1 MGGARGLLRNP
12 KVAML
17 RSVPGGSMDLWA
29 RPYVETRCLYIGP
42 RPLVHRPTRGQTDP
56 PRFRIPKQA
65 SGAAH
70 GAGDGRSG
78 VDIGRCEAQG
88 GAPRPLPQPTGPRGP
103 LGPCSARLVPHRR
116 PQHPRL
122 DPRQRPRL
130 AALMEAGGVRERP
143 QQTLSGFRPIQRA
156 HWSSLTS
163 NCPMAG
169 PLGPC
174 CMRNRPVATSRL

>member
-1 MGGARGLLRNP
+1 MPYLGAHQ
-12 KVAML
+12 
-17 RSVPGGSMDLWA
+17 
-29 RPYVETRCLYIGP
+29 PYVEKRFLYIGP
-42 RPLVHRPTRGQTDP
+42 RPLVHRPTRDGSEHCH
-56 PRFRIPKQA
+56 FRIPKQA

-70 GAGDGRSG
+70 GAGDGRSR

-88 GAPRPLPQPTGPRGP
+88 GAPRPPPQPTGPRGP
-103 LGPCSARLVPHRR
+103 LGPCPARLVPHRR

-143 QQTLSGFRPIQRA
+143 QHTLSGFRPIQRA
-156 HWSSLTS
+156 CWCSLTS

-174 CMRNRPVATSRL
+174 GMRNRPVATSRL